1 MVGFKCIGQGC
12 KMRRWR
18 LNKGNGGT
26 VQGLSLKR
34 VQMLSSKK
42 VQMRSWKTLGAGDKL
57 KNKVKVEN
65 CRCVGIRCIGQ
76 GCKMRW
82 WRLND

>member
-1 MVGFKCIGQGC
+1 MVGVRCIGQGC

-34 VQMLSSKK
+34 VQLWSLKK
-42 VQMRSWKTLGAGDKL
+42 VQMRSWRTLGARDKL
-57 KNKVKVEN
+57 KKKCE
-65 CRCVGIRCIGQ
+65 GG
-76 GCKMRW
+76 
-82 WRLND
+82 

>member
-42 VQMRSWKTLGAGDKL
+42 GSNAKL
-57 KNKVKVEN
+57 EN
-65 CRCVGIRCIGQ
+65 FRCGGQ
-76 GCKMRW
+76 IEKQGEGRE
-82 WRLND
+82 L